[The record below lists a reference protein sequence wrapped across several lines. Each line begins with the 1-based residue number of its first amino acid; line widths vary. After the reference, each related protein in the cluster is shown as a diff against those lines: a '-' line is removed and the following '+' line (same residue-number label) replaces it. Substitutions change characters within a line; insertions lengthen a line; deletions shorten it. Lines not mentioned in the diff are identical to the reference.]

1 MIGRNANV
9 VGRSGSK
16 HDTYNTNDRVGNTGR
31 VKRRVDRVWQGKWT
45 PLARQLMR
53 GINLF

>member
-1 MIGRNANV
+1 MIGRKARV
-9 VGRSGSK
+9 VGRRSSK
-16 HDTYNTNDRVGNTGR
+16 HDTYTNECVGNTGR

-45 PLARQLMR
+45 PPVRQLMH